1 MPLRPCVRH
10 ACGPGQ
16 LPEACMRKNGWG
28 IKESLVQS
36 DIFEIRKPTQKNT
49 SEQRQVSEL
58 ITPLADHCVGGVCL
72 CQNKA
77 PAKLRPPFLTQV
89 LFQLSKRKKRSHLRI
104 RNEIYFMDKTP
115 VLLSFRLVA
124 VALSR

>member
-10 ACGPGQ
+10 ACGSGQ
-16 LPEACMRKNGWG
+16 LPESCVRKNGWG

-58 ITPLADHCVGGVCL
+58 ITPLADL
-72 CQNKA
+72 CMGMEFA
-77 PAKLRPPFLTQV
+77 FAKT
-89 LFQLSKRKKRSHLRI
+89 KR
-104 RNEIYFMDKTP
+104 
-115 VLLSFRLVA
+115 RLN
-124 VALSR
+124 